1 MKQHDKKK
9 QVNLSGFFT
18 KSSNPEERY
27 FIPKDEVIAV
37 VSDKVAE
44 AVKIVDDKLIE
55 EVSEKSVPILG
66 DDSELESCMFGDV
79 AEAIQL
85 YNSLV
90 SLYVAN
96 SFVPPE
102 KKISKR
108 ASKRPAKV
116 AVADEKVKINDTVL
130 EYGMLFA
137 LYLLGF

>member
-1 MKQHDKKK
+1 VKQHDKKK

-37 VSDKVAE
+37 VSEGADKTAE

-66 DDSELESCMFGDV
+66 DDSELESFMFGDV

-102 KKISKR
+102 KKVSKK
-108 ASKRPAKV
+108 ASKRSAKV
-116 AVADEKVKINDTVL
+116 AVVDEKVKINDTVL

-137 LYLLGF
+137 FC